1 MKENKG
7 AVVSI
12 AGLCFE
18 LADSLPMLDE
28 FVCHSKEKSDGQ
40 ICVVKKTLYNGSEK
54 LAAEHIDVNVYICD
68 DGSWLYIM
76 PKFTDLLQVSLSADY
91 KTVKCYVAP
100 SFNEAEYHH
109 IFRVLF
115 RTAIECVMI
124 HKSCLSLHAACV
136 DTGGEAVAFTGVSG
150 TGKSTR
156 AAALIEASG
165 GEFIS
170 GDRPALKINS
180 NGVTACGV
188 PWDGKERIYRLVER
202 PLKAILDVRRSD
214 TDYLRK
220 LTPEQAQRV
229 LVKQIFIPMWDTT
242 SAALAI
248 MNARKLSKSVPVYR
262 VFCGPEA
269 KNAENIRKILFENP
283 DEILEAAKE
292 MKIKENFVLRNIA
305 DEYIVMP
312 TGSNI
317 AKFDGAVA
325 LNEVSAFIFEKLQ
338 NPVSKEDLVT
348 ALLNEYEVD
357 AETAAKDVDALIA
370 KFEEMGIIE

>member
-1 MKENKG
+1 MENCKQ
-7 AVVSI
+7 AVVRI
-12 AGLCFE
+12 AGIYFE
-18 LADSLPMLDE
+18 LCGSLPILNE
-28 FVCHSKEKSDGQ
+28 FVCCSEEKSGGQ
-40 ICVVKKTLYNGSEK
+40 ICCVRKPLFDGSEK
-54 LAAEHIDVNVYICD
+54 LISNNNGIAVFDRK
-68 DGSWLYIM
+68 DGSWLYLSFEM
-76 PKFTDLLQVSLSADY
+76 PNEVQVTLSADY
-91 KTVKCYVAP
+91 KTVCLY
-100 SFNEAEYHH
+100 AEQ
-109 IFRVLF
+109 IDDKKSELTQRNLLRMAF
-115 RTAIECVMI
+115 ECVMI

-262 VFCGPEA
+262 VFCGPDA

-292 MKIKENFVLRNIA
+292 MRIKENFVLRNIA

-357 AETAAKDVDALIA
+357 AETAAKDVDALIS